1 MTTLPKSHPE
11 LFENET
17 LGEAVTNRFLDEV
30 ELQEAE
36 NRSANAEGREPLIAQ
51 REVRYPTM
59 TPSGSV
65 PSSVADVVNLVE
77 PGSGNTNESS
87 GVGEDNPYSFGD

>member
-11 LFENET
+11 LFSNPT

-36 NRSANAEGREPLIAQ
+36 DRSARAQNREPLIAR
-51 REVRYPTM
+51 REVRYPSE

-65 PSSVADVVNLVE
+65 HSNVHDVVNLVE
-77 PGSGNTNESS
+77 SGDSS
-87 GVGEDNPYSFGD
+87 SSSEGDNPLFTYGD